1 MRWLA
6 TIAIAAILVLDA
18 CLPRTTLGRRGSDPE
33 LRADVSGAVALV
45 GEPLPD
51 FELQDIDGRPF
62 SLSEHR
68 GRWVVLEVWRTW
80 CGPCVGEL
88 PHLQYAHRLLEAD
101 GLSVLLVSG
110 EPAELQQGIR
120 RE

>member
-51 FELQDIDGRPF
+51 FELRDLDGNPLRAAD
-62 SLSEHR
+62 LR
-68 GRWVVLEVWRTW
+68 GHPLVITFER
-80 CGPCVGEL
+80 
-88 PHLQYAHRLLEAD
+88 
-101 GLSVLLVSG
+101 SVDW
-110 EPAELQQGIR
+110 
-120 RE
+120 